1 MKTLILFY
9 SYGGNTRKIAQIL
22 QQETGGDIAE
32 IETVKP
38 YTGDYNTVV
47 DQGQREVESGYMPD
61 IKPLS
66 VDIAVYDHI
75 FLGTPVW
82 WYTFAPAVKTFLENF
97 SVFLEGKEI
106 YPFITNGGWIGHT
119 ARDIANVC
127 PKSKVGKE
135 INIKF
140 DGNRLSASEKEIKK
154 WADEV
159 LKNG

>member
-1 MKTLILFY
+1 MKTLIVFY
-9 SYGGNTRKIAQIL
+9 SYGGNTRKIAQLL

-38 YTGDYNTVV
+38 YTGDYNSVV
-47 DQGQREVESGYMPD
+47 DQGQREVDSGYMPD
-61 IKPLS
+61 IKPLTA
-66 VDIAVYDHI
+66 DIAAYDRI

-82 WYTFAPAVKTFLENF
+82 WYTFAPAVKTFFAQYGTDL
-97 SVFLEGKEI
+97 VGKEI

-119 ARDIANVC
+119 AKDIVGAC

-140 DGNRLSASEKEIKK
+140 DGNSLSASEKSIKK
-154 WADEV
+154 WADEAI
-159 LKNG
+159 KNG